1 MAAMI
6 KSMTGFAQREI
17 AQAGFRASL
26 GIKSYNNRYLDL
38 SISLPPY
45 LSKLEPRLRSF
56 LSERIVHGK
65 VEAWLRVREFD
76 APVEASAD
84 MAAAKAVAGVLSRI
98 VEACGIKEPIG
109 LASILGF
116 DGVVSFDREVDDEA
130 IWARVFPE
138 VEACFADYEATRL
151 REGAS
156 TRADVEAS
164 LARVA
169 SSLVSVREQVPEIE
183 RTVRS
188 QLGAKFKDLLGDAV
202 DEGRVLT
209 EIASALMKYTVN
221 EELSR
226 LSAHLGSFSR
236 IMDTEGSP
244 GKKLDFLCQEMNRE
258 VNTIGS
264 KSMLLA
270 VSREVVELKDALENI
285 REQLR
290 NVE

>member
-1 MAAMI
+1 MI
-6 KSMTGFAQREI
+6 KSMTGFSHRDI
-17 AQAGFRASL
+17 AQPGFRASL
-26 GIKSYNNRYLDL
+26 EIKSYNNRYLDL

-45 LSKLEPRLRSF
+45 LTKLEPRIRAF

-84 MAAAKAVAGVLSRI
+84 LAAAKAVASVLGKI
-98 VEACGIKEPIG
+98 AEACDISGPIN
-109 LASILGF
+109 LASVIGF
-116 DGVVSFDREVDDEA
+116 EGVVSFDREVDDEA
-130 IWARVFPE
+130 LWARVSSE
-138 VEACFADYEATRL
+138 LEACFDDYEISRV

-156 TRADVEAS
+156 TRADIEAQ
-164 LARVA
+164 LARVSDCVA
-169 SSLVSVREQVPEIE
+169 LVREQVPEID
-183 RTVRS
+183 RTVRT
-188 QLGAKFKDLLGDAV
+188 QLSAKFKDVMGDAV
-202 DEGRVLT
+202 DESRVLA
-209 EIASALMKYTVN
+209 EIASALMKYSIN

-226 LSAHLGSFSR
+226 LGAHIESFSR
-236 IMDTEGSP
+236 IVAADASP

-270 VSREVVELKDALENI
+270 VSRSVVELKDALENI

-290 NVE
+290 NIE